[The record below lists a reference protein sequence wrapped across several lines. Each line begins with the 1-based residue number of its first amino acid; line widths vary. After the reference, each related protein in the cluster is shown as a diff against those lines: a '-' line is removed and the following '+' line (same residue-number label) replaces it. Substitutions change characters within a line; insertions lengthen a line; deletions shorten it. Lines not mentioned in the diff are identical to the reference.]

1 MINPEEEVLGT
12 SVHNQMVRSTSGNL
26 DFTTDTRGS
35 GGRGLVYGL
44 SPEPLDGSKIELWD
58 TELVSAEDWRTAS
71 WRKSTHT
78 SGARNEAPKAAVKH
92 GGCSCSFTHTAALV
106 LTLRIRFLCP
116 QKPKFW
122 DTLGGK
128 KKSCSELNRAPSN
141 TCKLDLICKQS
152 LCRCSQI
159 KMRSSWRRAGPNP
172 SRLTSLEEET
182 QIQRR
187 GPLKMEQ
194 RPERCSY
201 KPSTAGDLQE
211 LGGRHGIGSLWL
223 CRRKGPC
230 LPLALG
236 FLYSGTEREWI
247 SFIASP
253 PVCSSLVRRTIGN

>member
-35 GGRGLVYGL
+35 GAGGLVYGL
-44 SPEPLDGSKIELWD
+44 SPESVDGSKIELWD

-141 TCKLDLICKQS
+141 TCKLDLICKQR

-182 QIQRR
+182 DTEERAPEDGAETRAMQLQAKHCWRPPGARR
-187 GPLKMEQ
+187 EAWNRFSLTLQK
-194 RPERCSY
+194 ERALPTPGSGISVLWNWERMDFFYCQP
-201 KPSTAGDLQE
+201 PSLQF
-211 LGGRHGIGSLWL
+211 S
-223 CRRKGPC
+223 C
-230 LPLALG
+230 
-236 FLYSGTEREWI
+236 
-247 SFIASP
+247 
-253 PVCSSLVRRTIGN
+253 

>member
-78 SGARNEAPKAAVKH
+78 SGARNDAPKAAVKH

-116 QKPKFW
+116 QKPKF
-122 DTLGGK
+122 
-128 KKSCSELNRAPSN
+128 
-141 TCKLDLICKQS
+141 
-152 LCRCSQI
+152 
-159 KMRSSWRRAGPNP
+159 
-172 SRLTSLEEET
+172 
-182 QIQRR
+182 
-187 GPLKMEQ
+187 
-194 RPERCSY
+194 
-201 KPSTAGDLQE
+201 
-211 LGGRHGIGSLWL
+211 
-223 CRRKGPC
+223 
-230 LPLALG
+230 
-236 FLYSGTEREWI
+236 
-247 SFIASP
+247 
-253 PVCSSLVRRTIGN
+253 